1 LTERELQLHAIG
13 PTACTAH
20 PKVLKNIAKQLEEH
34 SMVSTQELQ
43 IARRMGI
50 AATTPVARPG
60 FNDGIFFPYDRS
72 NGGLAFEPA
81 NPEAPFAPVD
91 PKKPKKRK
99 IHAIALLVDFS
110 DNKGA
115 WSAKDFDKL
124 LFDKA
129 NQNSMANFYRQLSY
143 GALDVT
149 GEVIGYV
156 RAPQPYNYYTA
167 TESGTITESNGISS
181 NGIHQLNF
189 NGQFFPHGPL
199 SVTNA
204 TGDFIPI
211 VGSQANFNLPIRWTG
226 SDSSVNLLDVLPG
239 VGGPAWSILIAG
251 ATDGFAT
258 GTFFS
263 LKSVT
268 FDEDSLT
275 LIGFGTTQLISGDPL
290 VQKDSAARIVIQ
302 GTGQDFTYN
311 LTVVTTAV
319 TPEGGS
325 GLCLLAIG
333 LVGLVAVEGLRRKIA
348 TRQNRYA

>member
-1 LTERELQLHAIG
+1 MKIS
-13 PTACTAH
+13 
-20 PKVLKNIAKQLEEH
+20 KFVWSVLVAF
-34 SMVSTQELQ
+34 
-43 IARRMGI
+43 
-50 AATTPVARPG
+50 ATVAL
-60 FNDGIFFPYDRS
+60 I
-72 NGGLAFEPA
+72 
-81 NPEAPFAPVD
+81 
-91 PKKPKKRK
+91 
-99 IHAIALLVDFS
+99 
-110 DNKGA
+110 
-115 WSAKDFDKL
+115 
-124 LFDKA
+124 
-129 NQNSMANFYRQLSY
+129 
-143 GALDVT
+143 
-149 GEVIGYV
+149 
-156 RAPQPYNYYTA
+156 APQQVEAVIIDGRVNGQIQLTG
-167 TESGTITESNGISS
+167 SGTITESTGINS
-181 NGIHQLNF
+181 NGINSNGINKLDF
-189 NGQFFPHGPL
+189 NGENFPHGPL

-239 VGGPAWSILIAG
+239 VGGPAWGILIAG
-251 ATDGFAT
+251 DGFAT

-275 LIGFGTTQLISGDPL
+275 LIGMGTTQVISGDPL

-325 GLCLLAIG
+325 GLGLLAIG